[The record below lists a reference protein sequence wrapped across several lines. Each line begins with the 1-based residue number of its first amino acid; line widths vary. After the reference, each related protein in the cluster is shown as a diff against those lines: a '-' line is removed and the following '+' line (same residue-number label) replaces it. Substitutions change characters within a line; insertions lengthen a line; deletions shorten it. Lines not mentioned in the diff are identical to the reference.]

1 MVMAWQTRFNR
12 SMLCNPACEGES
24 VVQPLSVEVGSRI
37 DEAKESL
44 RRGKGKGKGKGLK
57 SIQTE
62 ACIEE
67 GGETA
72 RDTGDGRK
80 G

>member
-1 MVMAWQTRFNR
+1 M
-12 SMLCNPACEGES
+12 
-24 VVQPLSVEVGSRI
+24 VQPLSVEVGSRI
-37 DEAKESL
+37 DEAKETL
-44 RRGKGKGKGKGLK
+44 RRGKGKGKGEEKGLK